1 MSADSSTPVRL
12 SGRYVLGE
20 RLAVGGMGEVHV
32 ATDERLDR
40 QVAVK
45 LLHRSQGSSEES
57 VERFRREAV
66 VVAGLLHPSIAQVY
80 DYGVHRDGTDE
91 AEHFI
96 VMQLAPGT
104 DLAALL
110 RRRGR
115 LDPAEAV
122 SIATQVCA
130 ALGAA
135 HRAGVVHRDIKPG
148 NVIVSPDLEV
158 KVTDFGIARSLGQTS
173 ITDVG
178 TILGTAA
185 YLPPEQARGE
195 AASPASDLYSLG
207 ILLYQMLTGRPPFDG
222 ETPVAVALRHLDET
236 VPPPS
241 AAAPGIPAALD
252 RVVAVATAKDPAQ
265 RYPDADAMAAALREV
280 FTETAARAAEQAR
293 AAAARES
300 VVAAAELTATA
311 PMPVPVQPR
320 RRARPPAPVRDR
332 RRQSRAAW
340 IAAAAAALVLLVGGA
355 TLLSGR
361 PDAPRVASGPVVAP
375 GPAATTSS
383 PTSTRVPTSTAA
395 APTPERPSATR
406 TTDAPPPTTAA
417 SADRVGVPGGLVGS
431 RADDARRTLEVM
443 GLRVETVPVRSR
455 EDKGQVLATLPG
467 AGRTVRPG
475 QAVVLVVSRG
485 GGGKAEGRKQGS
497 GSLTVPAWI
506 VGSTL
511 DDVREGLP
519 GDLRVTTVQV
529 PSSRGEG
536 TVVATW
542 PGTGQEV
549 TDGQIVLVV
558 AGERDD

>member
-32 ATDERLDR
+32 ATDERLAR

-96 VMQLAPGT
+96 VMQLAPGA

-115 LDPAEAV
+115 LEPAEAV
-122 SIATQVCA
+122 TIATQVCA

-158 KVTDFGIARSLGQTS
+158 KVTDFGIARTLGQTS

-222 ETPVAVALRHLDET
+222 ETPVAVALRHLDEA

-241 AAAPGIPAALD
+241 AAAPGIPPALD

-300 VVAAAELTATA
+300 AVAAAELTATA

-320 RRARPPAPVRDR
+320 RRAQPPAAVPDR
-332 RRQSRAAW
+332 RHPSRAAW
-340 IAAAAAALVLLVGGA
+340 IAAAAAALVLLVGGL
-355 TLLSGR
+355 TLLTGR
-361 PDAPRVASGPVVAP
+361 PDAPRVASGAAVAP
-375 GPAATTSS
+375 GPAAPTTSS
-383 PTSTRVPTSTAA
+383 QTSTRVPTSRAA
-395 APTPERPSATR
+395 APTPAATP
-406 TTDAPPPTTAA
+406 TTDAPPPTTADPA
-417 SADRVGVPGGLVGS
+417 EGVGVPGGLVGS

-443 GLRVETVPVRSR
+443 GLRVETVQVRSR
-455 EDKGQVLATLPG
+455 EDKGQVLATLPE
-467 AGRTVRPG
+467 AGITVRPG
-475 QAVVLVVSRG
+475 QTVVLVVSRG

-497 GSLTVPAWI
+497 SSLTVPGWI
-506 VGSTL
+506 VGSAL
-511 DDVREGLP
+511 DDVREELP
-519 GDLRVTTVQV
+519 EDLRVTTVRV
-529 PSSRGEG
+529 PSSREEG

-542 PGTGQEV
+542 PGTGQEL

-558 AGERDD
+558 AGAGDD